1 MYVKATIHLLA
12 WKQKKQIYQVFA
24 ETFVMHSLEYN
35 QAFKYMF
42 LLCL

>member
-12 WKQKKQIYQVFA
+12 WKQKKQIYLVFA